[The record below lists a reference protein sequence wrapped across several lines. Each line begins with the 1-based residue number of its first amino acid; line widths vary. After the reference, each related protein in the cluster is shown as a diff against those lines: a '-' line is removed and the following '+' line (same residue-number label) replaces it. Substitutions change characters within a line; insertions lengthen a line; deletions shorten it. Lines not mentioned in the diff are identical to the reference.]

1 MLVQQ
6 LGTSW
11 SLCNICLTELIQQDA
26 LLMCSIETKDENNH
40 LLLYRKKTALGGVL
54 FCVISHIAIRSWKPI
69 SLKAISGCFSCL
81 WHDSDCHEVQTPR
94 IRHATFPRNSGKPGT
109 VCPFVHCRSSS
120 NKIQGFSHSFVSSFS
135 NQERLS
141 ANALWRETLSKCL
154 RVWGGEE
161 DTQHCY

>member
-6 LGTSW
+6 LRTSW
-11 SLCNICLTELIQQDA
+11 SLCNICLTKLIQQDA
-26 LLMCSIETKDENNH
+26 LLKCSIETKDENNH

-69 SLKAISGCFSCL
+69 YLKAISGSFSCL

-94 IRHATFPRNSGKPGT
+94 SQHATFPRNSGKLGT
-109 VCPFVHCRSSS
+109 VCPFVHCRSFS

-135 NQERLS
+135 NQEHLS
-141 ANALWRETLSKCL
+141 ANALQRERLSKRL